1 MLQLCI
7 FYILLLAIQGVLS
20 ALFTTIPSPDLF
32 LIAAVSV
39 LWHFRPWKTIVFAFF
54 IGLIQD
60 LVGYGNIG
68 FHALGLTTA
77 VVIAAIVATQIR
89 QSGIF
94 ERLIVVAVALAAKW
108 LVFFAIVSWLYN
120 RNALI
125 EILRVAPLEALFTI
139 AFSLIILPIV
149 DNLMK
154 RNGILRKEFL

>member
-54 IGLIQD
+54 VGLIQD
-60 LVGYGNIG
+60 LVGYGNVG

-77 VVIAAIVATQIR
+77 VAMAAIVATQIR

-108 LVFFAIVSWLYN
+108 L
-120 RNALI
+120 
-125 EILRVAPLEALFTI
+125 E
-139 AFSLIILPIV
+139 
-149 DNLMK
+149 
-154 RNGILRKEFL
+154 